1 MKKILL
7 LLFVCFTM
15 QSCSVEKNG
24 MKKEFTEKNNAIPP
38 DFGVNK
44 NEILLVVTKDI
55 RRYDTKLI
63 KFVKK
68 YYSGKY
74 EFISPEEYNTNAKF
88 SDKLIYRFI
97 FNCRAGRTLSGCR
110 NEKTCFIAGYKRFFV
125 YDRLNEKR
133 FESGAEFGNYGLG
146 VMVYMK
152 NLNTKQLSN

>member
-1 MKKILL
+1 MRKILL
-7 LLFVCFTM
+7 LLFVCFVI

-44 NEILLVVTKDI
+44 NEVLLVVTKDI
-55 RRYDTKLI
+55 SRYDKTLLKT
-63 KFVKK
+63 VKK

-74 EFISPEEYNTNAKF
+74 EIISQEEYNNDLKF
-88 SDKLIYRFI
+88 PDKLKYRFI

-146 VMVYMK
+146 AEIYLK
-152 NLNTKQLSN
+152 NLNAKQLSN